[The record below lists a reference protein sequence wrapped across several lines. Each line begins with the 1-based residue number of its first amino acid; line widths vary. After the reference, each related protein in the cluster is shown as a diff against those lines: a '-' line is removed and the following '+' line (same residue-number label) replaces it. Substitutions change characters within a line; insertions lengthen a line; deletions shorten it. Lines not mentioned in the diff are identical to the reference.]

1 MADIPKTEPTEIQAG
16 DTIKWRREDLSDYP
30 ASQGWSLNYNF
41 VGQAGRF
48 AVAAAADGDKFAIT
62 IAAAISATYTAGIY
76 QWVAKVSKGTES
88 YTVDSGTCKV
98 LPDLYAKTAALDG
111 RSHAKK
117 VLDSI
122 EAVIE
127 GRATKDQMS
136 YQIAGRQLS
145 RTPIADLLT
154 LRSRYKAEYSAEL
167 KAERIKNGLDTGGR
181 ILVRFNNR

>member
-1 MADIPKTEPTEIQAG
+1 MTDTPKTEPSEIQAG

-48 AVAAAADGDKFAIT
+48 AVAAAADGDKFAVAIT
-62 IAAAISATYTAGIY
+62 AATSATYTAGIY

-98 LPDLYAKTAALDG
+98 LLDLYAKTAAFDG

-145 RTPIADLLT
+145 RTPITDLLK
-154 LRSRYKAEYSAEL
+154 LRSLYKAEYQREVD
-167 KAERIKNGLDTGGR
+167 AERAANGLGNSRR
-181 ILVRFNNR
+181 ILVRFK